1 MIDNYDNELE
11 KIKKYPRNSEIMSEE
26 FLKIFQNLIQ
36 NKDVI
41 IKNRKNNLNYSKLS
55 ALNYKISKKMRK
67 LIKNRK

>member
-1 MIDNYDNELE
+1 
-11 KIKKYPRNSEIMSEE
+11 MSEE
-26 FLKIFQNLIQ
+26 FLKIFENLIQ

-41 IKNRKNNLNYSKLS
+41 IENRRNNLNYSKLS